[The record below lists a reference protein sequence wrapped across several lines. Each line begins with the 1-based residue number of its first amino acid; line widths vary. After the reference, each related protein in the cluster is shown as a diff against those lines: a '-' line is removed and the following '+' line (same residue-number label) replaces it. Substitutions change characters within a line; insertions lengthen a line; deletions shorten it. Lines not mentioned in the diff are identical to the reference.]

1 MYIPSAFQETRVQVM
16 HDLIR
21 SHPLGWLVTAG
32 PGGLSASPV
41 PFLVYPE
48 EGPNGTLRAH
58 LARNN
63 AHWRDLQ
70 AATECMALFQG
81 EQGYITPNWYPNK
94 QVTGKVVPTWNYIAV
109 QAWGQPVVTEDP
121 GWLRRLLE
129 DLTST
134 QERSRLRPWAVG
146 DAPADFIAKQMEA
159 IIGVEIPI
167 ARIEGKWKLS
177 QNREP
182 ADRQGVVAGLADPS
196 DPHGNQALADL
207 VEERRREGGAG

>member
-1 MYIPSAFQETRVQVM
+1 M
-16 HDLIR
+16 
-21 SHPLGWLVTAG
+21 
-32 PGGLSASPV
+32 

-63 AHWRDLQ
+63 AHWRDLAG
-70 AATECMALFQG
+70 AAECMALFQG
-81 EQGYITPNWYPNK
+81 EQGYITPSWYPNK
-94 QVTGKVVPTWNYIAV
+94 QLTGKVVPTWNYIAV

-121 GWLRRLLE
+121 AWLQRLLE
-129 DLTST
+129 DLTSA
-134 QERSRLRPWAVG
+134 QEHPRLRPWAVG

-159 IIGVEIPI
+159 IIGLEIPI

-182 ADRQGVVAGLADPS
+182 ADRPGVVAGLADPS